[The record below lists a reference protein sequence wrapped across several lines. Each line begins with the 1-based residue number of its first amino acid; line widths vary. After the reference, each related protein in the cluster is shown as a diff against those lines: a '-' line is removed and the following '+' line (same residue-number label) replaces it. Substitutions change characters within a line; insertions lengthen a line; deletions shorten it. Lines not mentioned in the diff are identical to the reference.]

1 VTAIPPVEDRA
12 QARLEKESDPD
23 STKPARRLERSLG
36 VGFGVAVGVGMMIG
50 AGILRSPAEV
60 ARQLPNPW
68 LFLGAWLLGGV
79 WALLGA
85 NAVAELATTV
95 PRSGGQYV
103 FVRRALGP
111 YAGFLVGWN
120 DWLSTTASVAAIA
133 IVEAEAL
140 GALVPRLA
148 SHQVLI
154 AEIAIAITAF
164 VLMRGLRESDRA
176 QRATSL
182 VKALVLLAL
191 IGACLVWRLGGGIV
205 EAPARAPLLPS
216 GMALFAALAV
226 ALQGIIF
233 AFDGWVGMAYF
244 SGEVKEPGREIPR
257 ALIMGLLAT
266 LAIYLLVNV
275 AFLAVLPMTA
285 IAGSPLAAASAASV
299 VFGTSG
305 GMIVQLLIALALPS
319 AIVGNTLAGSRVMF
333 ALAQD
338 RLAPAALSR
347 VNEGGTPA
355 TALLVS
361 VIATAAFL
369 LSGTFDRLLTICAFL
384 FVASY
389 SLSFLSV
396 FVLRRREPDVPRPYR
411 AWGHPWTTGA
421 VLVGS
426 VVFLGATLL
435 ADPRGAAIVAGLL
448 VLSYP
453 AYRVIAKRIG

>member
-1 VTAIPPVEDRA
+1 VTATPITAVRPV
-12 QARLEKESDPD
+12 
-23 STKPARRLERSLG
+23 RRLERSLG
-36 VGFGVAVGVGMMIG
+36 VGFGVAVGVGTMIG

-79 WALLGA
+79 WALLGV

-111 YAGFLVGWN
+111 YPGFLVGWN

-140 GALVPRLA
+140 GALIPRFA

-154 AEIAIAITAF
+154 AEVAIAVTTF

-182 VKALVLLAL
+182 VKAIVLLAL
-191 IGACLVWRLGGGIV
+191 IGACLVWRVGGGV
-205 EAPARAPLLPS
+205 EASSRQSILPS
-216 GMALFAALAV
+216 GGALFAAMAV

-233 AFDGWVGMAYF
+233 AFDGWVGVAYF

-266 LAIYLLVNV
+266 LAIYLLVNA
-275 AFLAVLPMTA
+275 AFLAVLPISA
-285 IAGSPLAAASAASV
+285 IAASPLAAASAASV
-299 VFGTSG
+299 VFGASG
-305 GMIVQLLIALALPS
+305 ATIVQVVIALVLPS
-319 AIVGNTLAGSRVMF
+319 ALVANTLCGSRVIH

-338 RLAPAALSR
+338 GLAPASLAS
-347 VNEGGTPA
+347 VNERATPA
-355 TALLVS
+355 PALLAGA
-361 VIATAAFL
+361 IATAAFL
-369 LSGTFDRLLTICAFL
+369 LSGTFERLITICAFL

-396 FVLRRREPDVPRPYR
+396 FVLRRREPHAPRPYR

-421 VLVGS
+421 VLLGS
-426 VVFLGATLL
+426 LVFLGATLV
-435 ADPRGAAIVAGLL
+435 ADPRSAAIVAGLL
-448 VLSYP
+448 VLSFP
-453 AYRVIAKRIG
+453 AYRLIASRAG

>member
-1 VTAIPPVEDRA
+1 MTATPVTVEATPV
-12 QARLEKESDPD
+12 
-23 STKPARRLERSLG
+23 RRLERSLG
-36 VGFGVAVGVGMMIG
+36 VGFGVAVGVGSMIG

-68 LFLGAWLLGGV
+68 LFLGAWLLGGT

-120 DWLSTTASVAAIA
+120 DWLSTTASVAAVA

-154 AEIAIAITAF
+154 AELAVVITTL
-164 VLMRGLRESDRA
+164 VLVRGLRESDRA
-176 QRATSL
+176 QRTTSV

-191 IGACLVWRLGGGIV
+191 IGACLVWRLGNAVDGTAGPPPA
-205 EAPARAPLLPS
+205 APHGL
-216 GMALFAALAV
+216 ALVAALAV

-233 AFDGWVGMAYF
+233 AFDGWVGVAYF
-244 SGEVKEPGREIPR
+244 SGEVREPGREIPR
-257 ALIMGLLAT
+257 ALITGLLAT

-275 AFLAVLPMTA
+275 AFLAVLPMSA
-285 IAGSPLAAASAASV
+285 IAASPLAAASAASV
-299 VFGTSG
+299 VFGANG
-305 GMIVQLLIALALPS
+305 GTLVQLLVALALPS
-319 AIVGNTLAGSRVMF
+319 ALVANTLCGSRVIF
-333 ALAQD
+333 ALAED
-338 RLAPAALSR
+338 RLAPASMAG
-347 VNEGGTPA
+347 VNAGGTPA
-355 TALLVS
+355 PALLAS
-361 VIATAAFL
+361 AIAAAVFL
-369 LSGTFDRLLTICAFL
+369 LSGTFERLIAICAFL

-396 FVLRRREPDVPRPYR
+396 FVLRRREPDTVRPYR
-411 AWGHPWTTGA
+411 AWGHPWTTTL
-421 VLVGS
+421 VLLAS
-426 VVFLGATLL
+426 LAFLGATLA
-435 ADPRGAAIVAGLL
+435 ADLRGAAIVAVLL

-453 AYRVIAKRIG
+453 AYRVIARRGA

>member
-1 VTAIPPVEDRA
+1 VTATPVTVEA
-12 QARLEKESDPD
+12 TPV
-23 STKPARRLERSLG
+23 RRLERSLG
-36 VGFGVAVGVGMMIG
+36 VGFGVAVGVGTMIG

-68 LFLGAWLLGGV
+68 LFLGAWLLGGT

-120 DWLSTTASVAAIA
+120 DWLSTTASVAAVA

-140 GALVPRLA
+140 GTLVPRLA

-154 AEIAIAITAF
+154 AELAVVITTL
-164 VLMRGLRESDRA
+164 VLVRGLRESDRA
-176 QRATSL
+176 QRTTSV

-191 IGACLVWRLGGGIV
+191 IGACLVWRLGNAVDGAAGPPPA
-205 EAPARAPLLPS
+205 APHGL
-216 GMALFAALAV
+216 ALFAALAV

-233 AFDGWVGMAYF
+233 AFDGWVGVAYF
-244 SGEVKEPGREIPR
+244 SGEVREPGREIPR
-257 ALIMGLLAT
+257 ALITGLLAT

-275 AFLAVLPMTA
+275 AFLAVLPMSA
-285 IAGSPLAAASAASV
+285 IAASPLAAASAASV
-299 VFGTSG
+299 VFGANG
-305 GMIVQLLIALALPS
+305 GTLVQLLVALALPS
-319 AIVGNTLAGSRVMF
+319 ALVANTLCGSRVIF
-333 ALAQD
+333 ALAED
-338 RLAPAALSR
+338 RLAPASMAGI
-347 VNEGGTPA
+347 NAGGAPA
-355 TALLVS
+355 PALLAS
-361 VIATAAFL
+361 AIAAAVFL
-369 LSGTFDRLLTICAFL
+369 LSGTFERLIAICAFL

-396 FVLRRREPDVPRPYR
+396 FVLRRREPDTVRPYR
-411 AWGHPWTTGA
+411 AWGHPWTTTL
-421 VLVGS
+421 VLLAS
-426 VVFLGATLL
+426 LAFLGATLA
-435 ADPRGAAIVAGLL
+435 ADLRGAAIVAVLL

-453 AYRVIAKRIG
+453 AYRVIARRGA